1 MVYVDDMYKYKIGE
15 FRRMKMSHLMAD
27 STEELLEF
35 VRRLRV
41 NEKWIQHAGDRYE
54 HFDICLS
61 KRSLA
66 IKEGAIEVYYGVSL
80 GSAYLK
86 RKGPND
92 AFIFEDSAFI
102 KQSTLNFDI

>member
-1 MVYVDDMYKYKIGE
+1 MAVYVDDMYRYKIGE
-15 FRRMKMSHLMAD
+15 FRGMKMSHLMAD
-27 STEELLEF
+27 THEELLEM
-35 VRRLRV
+35 VRKIGV
-41 NEKWIQHAGDRYE
+41 DEKWIQHAEDKYE

-61 KRSLA
+61 KRALA

-80 GSAYLK
+80 GGAYLK

-102 KQSTLNFDI
+102 KQPTLKL